1 MGFGEEDFVVFCDYV
16 GGGDRQAPAR
26 FAVDEGDVDED
37 GLVGGAVILGDGVD
51 ETEFFGELV
60 AWVVEDGEGQTVL
73 AGHEVA
79 LALGLRADGNHEAFT
94 LAKGAVEVAPRFK
107 LGDAVRAPA
116 AAEELDDHGAEGE
129 HVLAADQAACGVVEL
144 EIGGDGADGENVIFN
159 AGGEELFDGTLADG
173 QALGLHQVAGI
184 GGDLVEL
191 VLKCGH

>member
-1 MGFGEEDFVVFCDYV
+1 MTAFTWKGSLMARLKPRPFKTRAVLAAVVGEGGGECFFGLGADAEVGVGFGEEDFVVFCDYV

-79 LALGLRADGNHEAFT
+79 LALGLRADWNH
-94 LAKGAVEVAPRFK
+94 R
-107 LGDAVRAPA
+107 
-116 AAEELDDHGAEGE
+116 
-129 HVLAADQAACGVVEL
+129 
-144 EIGGDGADGENVIFN
+144 
-159 AGGEELFDGTLADG
+159 
-173 QALGLHQVAGI
+173 
-184 GGDLVEL
+184 
-191 VLKCGH
+191 